1 MYFDLDLLS
10 EKSRYKLLVATVVPR
25 PIALV
30 VSQDKEGRL
39 NAAPFSWFNVVSS
52 EPPVVVLGIAA
63 RLPEARTHGGA
74 EEKDTLANIR
84 ATGEFVINLV
94 SADIAAQ
101 ANIAEGDYGP
111 TVDELQKAGL
121 HPVPSRKVAPP
132 RIAQSPVALE
142 CRTFEIVPLSPTSA
156 VVLGRVL
163 AMHIADDCLLDAER
177 HYVDTPKLDL
187 VGRMHAAGWY
197 ARTSDLFHLD
207 KVGASYYASEAGPRD
222 IPVK

>member
-1 MYFDLDLLS
+1 LYFDLDQLS

-30 VSQDKEGRL
+30 VTEDRQGLL

-63 RLPEARTHGGA
+63 RLPEARKYGGA
-74 EEKDTLANIR
+74 EQKDTLSNIR

-94 SADIAAQ
+94 SAEIAAK

-111 TVDELQKAGL
+111 TIDELKKAKL
-121 HPVPSRKVAPP
+121 TPVPSAMVKPP
-132 RIAQSPVALE
+132 RIAESPVALE
-142 CRTFEIVPLSPTSA
+142 CRTFQIVPLSDASA
-156 VVLGRVL
+156 VVLGRVF
-163 AMHIADDCLLDAER
+163 AMHIEDNCLLDAGR

-197 ARTSDLFHLD
+197 TRTNELFHLD
-207 KVGASYYASEAGPRD
+207 KIGARYYEPAES
-222 IPVK
+222 

>member
-1 MYFDLDLLS
+1 MYFDLDRLT

-30 VSQDKEGRL
+30 VSEDKEGRR

-63 RLPEARTHGGA
+63 RLAGARRYGGA
-74 EEKDTLANIR
+74 EQKDTLSNIR

-94 SADIAAQ
+94 SQGIAAQ
-101 ANIAEGDYGP
+101 ANVTEGDYAP
-111 TVDELQKAGL
+111 AVDELKKAGL
-121 HPVPSRKVAPP
+121 TPLPSRQIRPP
-132 RIAQSPVALE
+132 RIAESPVALE
-142 CRTFEIVPLSPTSA
+142 CRTFEIVPLSETGA

-197 ARTSDLFHLD
+197 ARTGDLFHLD
-207 KVGASYYASEAGPRD
+207 KVGAGYYAAEDEPIGS
-222 IPVK
+222 

>member
-10 EKSRYKLLVATVVPR
+10 EKSRYKLLVASVVPR

-30 VSQDKEGRL
+30 VSQDKMGRL

-63 RLPEARTHGGA
+63 RLPDARKHGGA
-74 EEKDTLANIR
+74 AEKDTLANIR

-94 SADIAAQ
+94 SAGIAAR
-101 ANIAEGDYGP
+101 ANIAEGDYAP
-111 TVDELQKAGL
+111 AVDELKKARL
-121 HPVPSRKVAPP
+121 TPVPSSKVAPP
-132 RIAQSPVALE
+132 RIAESPVALE
-142 CRTFEIVPLSPTSA
+142 CRTFEIVPLSAESA

-163 AMHIADDCLLDAER
+163 AMHIADDCLLDAGR
-177 HYVDTPKLDL
+177 HYVDTPRLDL

-197 ARTSDLFHLD
+197 ARTRDLFHLE
-207 KVGASYYASEAGPRD
+207 KIGAGYYETEEEPAGM
-222 IPVK
+222 K

>member
-1 MYFDLDLLS
+1 MYFDLERLS

-30 VSQDKEGRL
+30 VTQDEEGRL

-63 RLPEARTHGGA
+63 RSAEARNFGGA
-74 EEKDTLANIR
+74 EEKDTLRNIR

-94 SADIAAQ
+94 SGEIAAQ
-101 ANIAEGDYGP
+101 ANITEGDYAP
-111 TVDELQKAGL
+111 AVDELEKAKL
-121 HPVPSRKVAPP
+121 NTLPSRMVKPP
-132 RIAQSPVALE
+132 RIAESPVSLE
-142 CRTFEIVPLSPTSA
+142 CRTFDIVPLSQTSA
-156 VVLGRVL
+156 VVLGRVF

-177 HYVDTPKLDL
+177 HYIDTPKLDL

-207 KVGASYYASEAGPRD
+207 KIDASFYETEDKSATS
-222 IPVK
+222 